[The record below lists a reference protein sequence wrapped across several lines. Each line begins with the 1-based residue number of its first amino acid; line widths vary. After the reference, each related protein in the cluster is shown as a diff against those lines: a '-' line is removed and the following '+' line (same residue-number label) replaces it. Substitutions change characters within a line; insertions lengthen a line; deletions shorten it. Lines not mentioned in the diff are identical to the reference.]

1 MCSETERFWTN
12 RSILLPKMAVWDI
25 ILLEIALFQAK
36 QKGRNMDKK
45 NIAEL
50 LSENA
55 LNTRFEDLSERNVR
69 ICKDKLLDNI
79 GNLAGGALAF
89 GNREVL
95 DIVNSYEESQEAPVF
110 FLKGSASLGNAAM
123 VNAMSSRSNDYEPM
137 FMNLDGVRMPSKESA
152 TLINAALTAGAV
164 YGFSGKDY
172 ITHEIVGEDLSV
184 RIMAAGGRW
193 DFGVGWDSSFTMPIY
208 GVCAQLGRM
217 RGLTPL
223 QLRDAWGIAMGMVG
237 GTMSHIFDY
246 ATSAKLGAGY
256 NIRNADFATRLAK
269 KGFPSLINIFE
280 GPRNLYHQYRGMDE
294 ACNPEYL
301 TNDLGQKY
309 FMEESI
315 KLYPV
320 GSPATIVAFAGSELY
335 GTCNPADIVD
345 IELALPKGY
354 TEMYYWPPYEV
365 GRDALTHAQ
374 FSYQYALCAPIL
386 WGPFRTTH
394 YSEEH
399 LHDPELLRLCSVTRM
414 IHDDTLPTI
423 QNGGATTSYNVIRV
437 TITTKDGQ
445 KHVAE
450 KNSTEFS
457 MHTYPTREQ
466 LLDKF
471 WDQVNAYGLLSKPA
485 AEKCI
490 ELVDHLE
497 DLKDIR
503 ELTELLV

>member
-1 MCSETERFWTN
+1 
-12 RSILLPKMAVWDI
+12 
-25 ILLEIALFQAK
+25 
-36 QKGRNMDKK
+36 MDEKK
-45 NIAEL
+45 TIAEL

-55 LNTRFEDLSERNVR
+55 LNTHFEDLSENNIR

-95 DIVNSYEESQEAPVF
+95 EIVDSYGETGEAPVF
-110 FLKGSASLGNAAM
+110 FLKGKASLGDAAM
-123 VNAMSSRSNDYEPM
+123 INAMSSRSNDYEPM
-137 FMNLDGVRMPSKESA
+137 FMNLDGTRLPSKESA

-172 ITHEIVGEDLSV
+172 IAHEVVGEDLSV

-193 DFGVGWDSSFTMPIY
+193 NFDVGWDSSFTMPIY
-208 GVCAQLGRM
+208 GVCAQLGRI
-217 RGLTPL
+217 RRLTPL

-294 ACNPEYL
+294 ACDPKYL
-301 TNDLGQKY
+301 REGLGEKY
-309 FMEESI
+309 YMEESI

-335 GTCNPADIVD
+335 GICDPADITD
-345 IELALPKGY
+345 IELAVPDGY
-354 TEMYYWPPYEV
+354 VEMYYWPPYET
-365 GRDALTHAQ
+365 GRDPLTHAQ
-374 FSYQYALCAPIL
+374 FSYQYALCAPLL
-386 WGPFRTTH
+386 WGAFRTSH

-399 LHDPELLRLCSVTRM
+399 LTDPELLRLCSITRM
-414 IHDDTLPTI
+414 IHDDTLPTDKT
-423 QNGGATTSYNVIRV
+423 GGATTSFNMIRV
-437 TITTKDGQ
+437 TITTKDG
-445 KHVAE
+445 KTYSVN
-450 KNSTEFS
+450 KSSTDFN
-457 MHTYPTREQ
+457 MHNYPTREQ
-466 LLDKF
+466 LLDKY
-471 WDQVNAYGLLSKPA
+471 WDQVNTYGLLSKAA

-503 ELTELLV
+503 ELTELLI

>member
-1 MCSETERFWTN
+1 MS
-12 RSILLPKMAVWDI
+12 D
-25 ILLEIALFQAK
+25 
-36 QKGRNMDKK
+36 QKT
-45 NIAEL
+45 IAEL

-55 LNTRFEDLSERNVR
+55 LNTRFEDLSEKNIR

-95 DIVNSYEESQEAPVF
+95 EIVDSYGETGEAPVF
-110 FLKGSASLGNAAM
+110 FLKGRASLGDAAM

-137 FMNLDGVRMPSKESA
+137 FMNLDGVRLPSKESA
-152 TLINAALTAGAV
+152 TLINSVLTAGAV

-172 ITHEIVGEDLSV
+172 ITHEVVGEDLSV

-193 DFGVGWDSSFTMPIY
+193 NFDVGWDSSFTMPIY
-208 GVCAQLGRM
+208 GVCAQFGRM

-294 ACNPEYL
+294 ACQPEFLYK
-301 TNDLGQKY
+301 DLGKKY
-309 FMEESI
+309 YMEESI
-315 KLYPV
+315 KLFPV

-335 GTCNPADIVD
+335 GVCDPADITD
-345 IELALPKGY
+345 IELAVPDGY
-354 TEMYYWPPYEV
+354 VEMYYWPPYEM
-365 GRDALTHAQ
+365 GRDPLTHAQ
-374 FSYQYALCAPIL
+374 FSYQYALCAPLL
-386 WGPFRTTH
+386 WGAFKTSH

-399 LHDPELLRLCSVTRM
+399 LRDPKLLRLCSITRM
-414 IHDDTLPTI
+414 IHDDTLPTDKS
-423 QNGGATTSYNVIRV
+423 GGATTAFNMIRV
-437 TITTKDGQ
+437 TITTKDG
-445 KHVAE
+445 KTYMAN
-450 KNSTEFS
+450 KSSTDFN

-466 LLDKF
+466 LLNKY
-471 WDQVNAYGLLSKPA
+471 WDQIDTYGLLSHA
-485 AEKCI
+485 AGEKCI
-490 ELVDHLE
+490 ELIDHLE
-497 DLKDIR
+497 DLSDIR
-503 ELTELLV
+503 ELTDLLI

>member
-1 MCSETERFWTN
+1 
-12 RSILLPKMAVWDI
+12 
-25 ILLEIALFQAK
+25 
-36 QKGRNMDKK
+36 MDEKK
-45 NIAEL
+45 TIAEL

-55 LNTRFEDLSERNVR
+55 LNTRLEDLSVNNIR

-95 DIVNSYEESQEAPVF
+95 EIVDSYGETGEAPVF
-110 FLKGSASLGNAAM
+110 FLKGKASLGDAAM
-123 VNAMSSRSNDYEPM
+123 INAMSSRSNDYEPM
-137 FMNLDGVRMPSKESA
+137 FMNLDGVRLPSKESA

-172 ITHEIVGEDLSV
+172 ITHEVVGEDLSV

-193 DFGVGWDSSFTMPIY
+193 NFDVGWDSSFTMPIY
-208 GVCAQLGRM
+208 GVCAQFGRI
-217 RGLTPL
+217 RGLDPL

-294 ACNPEYL
+294 ACDPQFLREG
-301 TNDLGQKY
+301 LGEKY
-309 FMEESI
+309 YMEESI

-335 GTCNPADIVD
+335 GICDPADITD
-345 IELALPKGY
+345 IELAVPDGY
-354 TEMYYWPPYEV
+354 IEMYYWPPYEP
-365 GRDALTHAQ
+365 GRDPLTHAQ
-374 FSYQYALCAPIL
+374 FSYQYALCAPLL
-386 WGPFRTTH
+386 WGAFRTSH

-399 LHDPELLRLCSVTRM
+399 LKDPELLRLCSITRM
-414 IHDDTLPTI
+414 IHDDTLPTDKS
-423 QNGGATTSYNVIRV
+423 GGATTSFNMIRV
-437 TITTKDGQ
+437 TITTKDG
-445 KHVAE
+445 KTYSVN
-450 KNSTEFS
+450 KSSTDFN

-471 WDQVNAYGLLSKPA
+471 WDQVNTYNLLSKAA

-497 DLKDIR
+497 DLTDMR
-503 ELTELLV
+503 ELTDLLI

>member
-1 MCSETERFWTN
+1 
-12 RSILLPKMAVWDI
+12 
-25 ILLEIALFQAK
+25 
-36 QKGRNMDKK
+36 MDEKK
-45 NIAEL
+45 TIAEL

-55 LNTRFEDLSERNVR
+55 LNTCFEDLSENNIR

-95 DIVNSYEESQEAPVF
+95 EIVDSYCEAGEAPVF
-110 FLKGSASLGNAAM
+110 FLKGKASLGDAAM
-123 VNAMSSRSNDYEPM
+123 INAMSSRSNDYEPM
-137 FMNLDGVRMPSKESA
+137 FMNLDGTRLPSKESA

-172 ITHEIVGEDLSV
+172 IAHEVVGEDLSV

-193 DFGVGWDSSFTMPIY
+193 NFDVGWDSSFTMPIY
-208 GVCAQLGRM
+208 GVCAQLGRI
-217 RGLTPL
+217 RELTPL

-294 ACNPEYL
+294 ACDPKYL
-301 TNDLGQKY
+301 REGLGEKY
-309 FMEESI
+309 YMEESI

-335 GTCNPADIVD
+335 GICDPADITD
-345 IELALPKGY
+345 IELAVPDGY
-354 TEMYYWPPYEV
+354 VEMYYWPPYET
-365 GRDALTHAQ
+365 GRDPLTHAQ
-374 FSYQYALCAPIL
+374 FSYQYALCAPLL
-386 WGPFRTTH
+386 WGAFRTSH

-399 LHDPELLRLCSVTRM
+399 LTDPELLRLCSITRM
-414 IHDDTLPTI
+414 IHDDTLPTDKT
-423 QNGGATTSYNVIRV
+423 GGATTSFNMIRV
-437 TITTKDGQ
+437 TITTKDG
-445 KHVAE
+445 KTYSVN
-450 KNSTEFS
+450 KSSTDFN

-471 WDQVNAYGLLSKPA
+471 WDQVNTYGLLSKAA

-490 ELVDHLE
+490 GLVDHLE
-497 DLKDIR
+497 DLEDMR
-503 ELTELLV
+503 ELTDLLI

>member
-1 MCSETERFWTN
+1 MS
-12 RSILLPKMAVWDI
+12 
-25 ILLEIALFQAK
+25 
-36 QKGRNMDKK
+36 DKEK
-45 NIAEL
+45 NIAEQ

-55 LNTRFEDLSERNVR
+55 LNTRFEDLSENNIR

-95 DIVNSYEESQEAPVF
+95 EIVDSYGETGEAPVF
-110 FLKGSASLGNAAM
+110 FLKGRASLGDAAM

-137 FMNLDGVRMPSKESA
+137 FMNLDGVRLPSKESA
-152 TLINAALTAGAV
+152 TLINAVLTAGAV

-172 ITHEIVGEDLSV
+172 IAHEVVGEDLSV

-193 DFGVGWDSSFTMPIY
+193 NFDVGWDSSFTMPIY
-208 GVCAQLGRM
+208 GVCAQFGRM
-217 RGLTPL
+217 RALTPL

-294 ACNPEYL
+294 ACQPEYL
-301 TNDLGQKY
+301 WKDLGKKY
-309 FMEESI
+309 YMEESI
-315 KLYPV
+315 KLFPV

-335 GTCNPADIVD
+335 GVCDPSDITD
-345 IELALPKGY
+345 IELAVPDGY
-354 TEMYYWPPYEV
+354 IEMYYWPPYEI

-386 WGPFRTTH
+386 WGAFRTSH

-399 LHDPELLRLCSVTRM
+399 LRDPELLRLCSITRM
-414 IHDDTLPTI
+414 IHDDTLPTDKS
-423 QNGGATTSYNVIRV
+423 GGATTSFNMIRV
-437 TITTKDGQ
+437 TITTKDG
-445 KHVAE
+445 KTYTAN
-450 KNSTEFS
+450 KSSTDFN

-466 LLDKF
+466 LLHKY
-471 WDQVNAYGLLSKPA
+471 WDQIDTYGLLSHA
-485 AEKCI
+485 AGEKCI
-490 ELVDHLE
+490 ELIDHLE
-497 DLKDIR
+497 DLADIR

>member
-1 MCSETERFWTN
+1 MS
-12 RSILLPKMAVWDI
+12 D
-25 ILLEIALFQAK
+25 Q
-36 QKGRNMDKK
+36 K

-55 LNTRFEDLSERNVR
+55 LNTRFEDLSEHNIR

-95 DIVNSYEESQEAPVF
+95 EIVDSYGEIGEAPVF
-110 FLKGSASLGNAAM
+110 FLNGRASLGDAAM
-123 VNAMSSRSNDYEPM
+123 INAMSSRSNDYEPM
-137 FMNLDGVRMPSKESA
+137 FMNLDGVRLPSKESA

-164 YGFSGKDY
+164 YGFSGKDF
-172 ITHEIVGEDLSV
+172 IAHEVVGEDLSV

-193 DFGVGWDSSFTMPIY
+193 NFDVGWDSSFTMPIY

-217 RGLTPL
+217 RELTPL

-269 KGFPSLINIFE
+269 KGFPSLLNIFE

-294 ACNPEYL
+294 ACQPEFL
-301 TNDLGQKY
+301 WKDLGKKY
-309 FMEESI
+309 YMEESI
-315 KLYPV
+315 KLFPV

-335 GTCNPADIVD
+335 GVCDPADITD
-345 IELALPKGY
+345 IEPAVPDGY
-354 TEMYYWPPYEV
+354 VEMYYWPPYET
-365 GRDALTHAQ
+365 GRDPLTHAQ
-374 FSYQYALCAPIL
+374 FSYQYALCAPLL
-386 WGPFRTTH
+386 WGAFRTSH

-399 LHDPELLRLCSVTRM
+399 LRDPELLRLCSITRM
-414 IHDDTLPTI
+414 IHDDTLPTDRS
-423 QNGGATTSYNVIRV
+423 GGATTAFNMIRV
-437 TITTKDGQ
+437 TITTKDG
-445 KHVAE
+445 KTYTAN
-450 KNSTEFS
+450 KSSTDFN

-466 LLDKF
+466 LLQKY
-471 WDQVNAYGLLSKPA
+471 WDQIDTYGLLDHA
-485 AEKCI
+485 AGEKCI
-490 ELVDHLE
+490 DLIDHLE
-497 DLKDIR
+497 DLSDIR
-503 ELTELLV
+503 ELTELLI

>member
-1 MCSETERFWTN
+1 MS
-12 RSILLPKMAVWDI
+12 D
-25 ILLEIALFQAK
+25 
-36 QKGRNMDKK
+36 QKT
-45 NIAEL
+45 IAEL

-55 LNTRFEDLSERNVR
+55 LNTQYEDLSENNIR

-95 DIVNSYEESQEAPVF
+95 EIVDSYGETGEAPVF
-110 FLKGSASLGNAAM
+110 FLKGRASLGDAAM

-137 FMNLDGVRMPSKESA
+137 FMNLDGVRLPSKESA
-152 TLINAALTAGAV
+152 TLINSVLTAGAV

-172 ITHEIVGEDLSV
+172 ITHEVVGEDLSV

-193 DFGVGWDSSFTMPIY
+193 NFDVGWDSSFTMPIY
-208 GVCAQLGRM
+208 GVCAQFGRM

-294 ACNPEYL
+294 ACQPEFLYK
-301 TNDLGQKY
+301 DLGDKY
-309 FMEESI
+309 YMEESI
-315 KLYPV
+315 KLFPV

-335 GTCNPADIVD
+335 GVCDPADITD
-345 IELALPKGY
+345 IELAVPDGY
-354 TEMYYWPPYEV
+354 VEMYYWPPYEM
-365 GRDALTHAQ
+365 GRDPLTHAQ
-374 FSYQYALCAPIL
+374 FSYQYALCAPLL
-386 WGPFRTTH
+386 WGAFKTSH

-399 LHDPELLRLCSVTRM
+399 LRDPELLRLCSITRM
-414 IHDDTLPTI
+414 IHDDTLPTDKS
-423 QNGGATTSYNVIRV
+423 GGATTAFNMIRV
-437 TITTKDGQ
+437 TITTKDG
-445 KHVAE
+445 KTYTAN
-450 KNSTEFS
+450 KSSTDFN

-466 LLDKF
+466 LLNKY
-471 WDQVNAYGLLSKPA
+471 WDQIDTYGLLSHA
-485 AEKCI
+485 AGEKCI
-490 ELVDHLE
+490 ELIDHLE
-497 DLKDIR
+497 DLSDIR
-503 ELTELLV
+503 ELTDLLI

>member
-1 MCSETERFWTN
+1 MS
-12 RSILLPKMAVWDI
+12 D
-25 ILLEIALFQAK
+25 
-36 QKGRNMDKK
+36 QKT
-45 NIAEL
+45 IAEL

-55 LNTRFEDLSERNVR
+55 LNTRFEDLSENNIR

-95 DIVNSYEESQEAPVF
+95 EIVDSYGETGEAPVF
-110 FLKGSASLGNAAM
+110 FLKGRASLGDAAM

-137 FMNLDGVRMPSKESA
+137 FMNLDGVRLPSKESA
-152 TLINAALTAGAV
+152 TLINSVLTAGAV

-172 ITHEIVGEDLSV
+172 ITHEVVGEDLSL

-193 DFGVGWDSSFTMPIY
+193 NFDVGWDSSFTMPIY
-208 GVCAQLGRM
+208 GVCAQFGRM

-294 ACNPEYL
+294 ACQPEFLYK
-301 TNDLGQKY
+301 DLGKKY
-309 FMEESI
+309 YMEESI
-315 KLYPV
+315 KLFPV

-335 GTCNPADIVD
+335 GVCDPADITD
-345 IELALPKGY
+345 IELAVPDGY
-354 TEMYYWPPYEV
+354 VEMYYWPPYEM
-365 GRDALTHAQ
+365 GRDPLTHAQ
-374 FSYQYALCAPIL
+374 FSYQYALCAPLL
-386 WGPFRTTH
+386 WGAFKTSH

-399 LHDPELLRLCSVTRM
+399 LRDPELLRLCSITRM
-414 IHDDTLPTI
+414 IHDDTLPTDKS
-423 QNGGATTSYNVIRV
+423 GGATTAFNMIRV
-437 TITTKDGQ
+437 TITTKDG
-445 KHVAE
+445 KTYTAN
-450 KNSTEFS
+450 KSSTDFN

-466 LLDKF
+466 LLNKY
-471 WDQVNAYGLLSKPA
+471 WDQIDTYGLLSHA
-485 AEKCI
+485 AGEKCI
-490 ELVDHLE
+490 ELIDHLE
-497 DLKDIR
+497 DLSDIR
-503 ELTELLV
+503 ELTDLLI